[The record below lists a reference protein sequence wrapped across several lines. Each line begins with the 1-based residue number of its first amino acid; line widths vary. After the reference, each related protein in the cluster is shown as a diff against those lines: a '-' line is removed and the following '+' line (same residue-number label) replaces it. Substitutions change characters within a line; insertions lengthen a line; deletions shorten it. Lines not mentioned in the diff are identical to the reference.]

1 MRGGYRVPMHGPVLA
16 RPLVEPLGE
25 EEENEHKFVD
35 RECYE
40 FNPALRPVWNDR
52 HCEHC
57 RHYLT
62 ARCRHL
68 DEFLD
73 DVEDLT
79 PE

>member
-1 MRGGYRVPMHGPVLA
+1 MRGTYRVPVHGPTTT
-16 RPLVEPLGE
+16 RPLIEPFGE
-25 EEENEHKFVD
+25 TEDEHRFVD

-40 FNPALRPVWNDR
+40 FNPQLRTLWNDR

-62 ARCRHL
+62 PRCQHL

-73 DVEDLT
+73 DVEDLS